1 MSCIIDPLKKKKEVG
16 RKRGGGRMERE
27 DGTVIQAEK
36 VCGGRVAETAVTV
49 DERILANQR

>member
-1 MSCIIDPLKKKKEVG
+1 
-16 RKRGGGRMERE
+16 MERE